1 MKKYSIPL
9 IVILLLGT
17 FGMITLAGVSV
28 GFLLVAIPALLIWLF
43 AWILPAVLKRVDSKV
58 WIAIGILILIGL
70 IFPTSS
76 LMSSDYEA
84 GPFSTP
90 VSTIIF
96 LLPSLALVGAAVL
109 LYSVLSFYYPNDV
122 SESESM
128 KSEKR
133 QGNGLPLIALLLAAI
148 LVIKTL
154 HNLYGLTL
162 WDNTF
167 DPLGYLWLI
176 LPIFIALLS
185 GMTLFITLP
194 YRTKPAGIFYVLI
207 VPIFLVAVSA
217 LAQSVDFRQETT
229 KRAEQVAQ
237 AVDSYYAREG
247 MYPETLSQLTPWY
260 GVPLPKPII
269 IYGQDWCYE
278 SGADYYRLGYIDREH
293 WSDPRMIGHIYKS
306 VGEVPDTQPM
316 CMAEFNA
323 LQDHQY
329 SYWKEIK

>member
-9 IVILLLGT
+9 IVILLLGV

-43 AWILPAVLKRVDSKV
+43 AWVFPAALKRVDSRM

-84 GPFSTP
+84 GPFSTLG
-90 VSTIIF
+90 STIIF
-96 LLPSLALVGAAVL
+96 LLPSLALVCASFL
-109 LYSVLSFYYPNDV
+109 IYSFLNFHYPIDGP
-122 SESESM
+122 ESTESG
-128 KSEKR
+128 KG
-133 QGNGLPLIALLLAAI
+133 GNGRVYSIALLLAVL

-176 LPIFIALLS
+176 LPIFIAFLS

-207 VPIFLVAVSA
+207 VPVLLAAVST
-217 LAQSVDFRQETT
+217 LAQSVDFHQETA
-229 KRAEQVAQ
+229 KRAERVAQ
-237 AVDSYYAREG
+237 AVESYYAREG
-247 MYPETLSQLTPWY
+247 TYPETLSQLMPWY
-260 GVPLPKPII
+260 GAPLPKPMI

-293 WSDPRMIGHIYKS
+293 WSDPRMIGHIYRS
-306 VGEVPDTQPM
+306 VGEVPDIQPM

-323 LQDHQY
+323 MHDHQY